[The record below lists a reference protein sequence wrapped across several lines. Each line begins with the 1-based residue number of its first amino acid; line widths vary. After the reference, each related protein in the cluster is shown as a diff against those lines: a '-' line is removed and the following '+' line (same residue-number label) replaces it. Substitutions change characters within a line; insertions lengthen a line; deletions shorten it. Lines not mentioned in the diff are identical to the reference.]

1 MGCNFVWNHTYDMG
15 PKLHDEVQLPL
26 YYSRCKIAEFCQ
38 YQYYN
43 DQLAGLLK
51 SGNKKAFKSYFGF
64 ETEWYPIE
72 HKWCDLKQ
80 QWCDLKSVKMIV
92 FTRPPSMFYKYWR
105 KNIMTECIQA
115 YVSSSDKQPFTNCF
129 FFPWFTGALRCVW
142 VRLVYII
149 LDYDYKLYS
158 RRHCSPYTVYLDVSG
173 DYPLS

>member
-38 YQYYN
+38 NQYYN

-51 SGNKKAFKSYFGF
+51 SGNKKAFKSYFVF

-80 QWCDLKSVKMIV
+80 QWCDLKSVKMTVLLGHPQCFTNTDEKILWLNTFKLMSQAVSNNHLQIV
-92 FTRPPSMFYKYWR
+92 F
-105 KNIMTECIQA
+105 
-115 YVSSSDKQPFTNCF
+115 
-129 FFPWFTGALRCVW
+129 FPRFTGALRCVW

-158 RRHCSPYTVYLDVSG
+158 RRHCSPYTVYLDFSG